1 MPSMVGLGSRMSEY
15 QSLTMLLNTE
25 VKDSIS
31 MLPFRFKAPHQKML
45 MKTLKSGNSFIT
57 ILINKNTA
65 PQKVQLEIRDN
76 FSPTVIFADQSGT
89 VSQANIVSI
98 SPEETVVITWH

>member
-1 MPSMVGLGSRMSEY
+1 MPSMIGLGSRMSGYEN
-15 QSLTMLLNTE
+15 LITLLDIELNE
-25 VKDSIS
+25 SIS
-31 MLPFRFKAPHQKML
+31 NLPFHFKAPHQKML

-65 PQKVQLEIRDN
+65 PQKVQLEIKDH
-76 FSPTVIFADQSGT
+76 FTPTVLFADQGGM

-98 SPEETVVITWH
+98 SPEETVVISWH